1 MEYKL
6 NDTQL
11 NELKIILREKD
22 IPFFDDSE
30 LSFYFS
36 KNKGNFNNTVYE
48 CALVKSEN
56 TTLNITGLSTADTS
70 NYFRR
75 LASRYRPNNT
85 GVLKS

>member
-1 MEYKL
+1 MEYKI

-30 LSFYFS
+30 LNFYFA

-48 CALVKSEN
+48 CLLVKSEN
-56 TTLNITGLSTADTS
+56 TTLNISGLSTADMS

-75 LASRYRPNNT
+75 LAKNYRPNNS